1 MKVSPLLTRGLVPVA
16 FIIRPKSPKILFM
29 NNNELETENT
39 GIKKNISGLGQQ
51 IIGEIEL
58 IGGVLTGDPITQ
70 AEGEFNLEVGEIR
83 DEIEETMSEDSEGS

>member
-1 MKVSPLLTRGLVPVA
+1 
-16 FIIRPKSPKILFM
+16 M

>member
-1 MKVSPLLTRGLVPVA
+1 
-16 FIIRPKSPKILFM
+16 M

-51 IIGEIEL
+51 IIGELEI